1 MDFIQSN
8 VLDLGWRGS
17 FQHHLCPIKYD
28 TIALYEFLSWSITVF
43 WVYKAWPLL
52 WKNIGELDLN
62 KFISTLIPCHM
73 IPVDGPYFFISI
85 FQELIFFFLY
95 IRCLVV
101 FYAGNW
107 FVFELLRFYNTY
119 WKSHCTHCQVFWTKW
134 IWSRWFLNNCIC
146 NYYWPFWS
154 NIMKWRLIGQFADF
168 ALFAFWLA
176 MFLLSG
182 SANWVWIISPG
193 SLIESII
200 DQTVFMNQILNSYS
214 NLYIF

>member
-85 FQELIFFFLY
+85 FQELIFFSIYKVFGCFLC
-95 IRCLVV
+95 RKLV
-101 FYAGNW
+101 
-107 FVFELLRFYNTY
+107 
-119 WKSHCTHCQVFWTKW
+119 CIWTLAVLQH
-134 IWSRWFLNNCIC
+134 ILEITLHSLSSFLNKMN
-146 NYYWPFWS
+146 
-154 NIMKWRLIGQFADF
+154 LIT
-168 ALFAFWLA
+168 
-176 MFLLSG
+176 
-182 SANWVWIISPG
+182 
-193 SLIESII
+193 LIFK
-200 DQTVFMNQILNSYS
+200 Q
-214 NLYIF
+214 LYL